1 MKKEGLN
8 KDKKRCTSVITDIR
22 NFSGTFKDFQNKNS
36 PEFLKFIEN
45 YYESQNMLA
54 KIIDDKVH
62 MSSTGDGLLAIFLDE
77 DEHHKM
83 GYAYILSAHRVL
95 KNMCAKFI
103 KENPDASISFGIGG
117 DSGNVW
123 SVGKRFLQTYVGT
136 VVNRA
141 SRIEATT
148 KMFANTTTAIGN
160 SLYKSLVK
168 DFYPTAH
175 SLMEETPDYDS
186 LLNTNPEA
194 ILISK
199 QLMLQYIFDMQ
210 LKGIQANAPIFR
222 LSEVLVNDDNLYWKV
237 MTKLVDEEKLYKIK
251 RIVK

>member
-1 MKKEGLN
+1 MKKKSLN

-22 NFSGTFKDFQNKNS
+22 NFSGTFKDFQNNDS
-36 PEFLKFIEN
+36 SEFLEFIEN

-54 KIIDDKVH
+54 KIIDENVH
-62 MSSTGDGLLAIFLDE
+62 MSSTGDGILAIFLNE
-77 DEHHKM
+77 EEHNKM
-83 GYAYILSAHRVL
+83 GYAYVLSAHRVL
-95 KNMCAKFI
+95 KKMCTKFV
-103 KENPDASISFGIGG
+103 KENPEAILSFGIGA

-123 SVGKRFLQTYVGT
+123 SVGRRYLQTYVGT

-175 SLMEETPDYDS
+175 SLMEEAPDYDV

-222 LSEVLVNDDNLYWKV
+222 LSEVLVNDDVLYWKV
-237 MTKLVDEEKLYKIK
+237 ISKLVSEEKLTKIK
-251 RIVK
+251 KIVK